1 MLYSGAGKSSLLNTL
16 MSSSPVSAQA
26 DGTGLPPRWARAVD
40 IVCLVLLL
48 LVVVVAAWGGFR
60 ERIGPVRI
68 ALTDPWRLL
77 LAAVL
82 LAAVRHGLAPRPAI
96 YAWLPRQVRARLST
110 PQARAAWNALLFTR
124 PAILFVGLLA
134 VVMFGYKGGEPPL
147 RLSPN
152 EVANLQVRWDMAWYF
167 GIATEGY
174 KFSPE
179 NHTGQ
184 QNIVFFPAYPMTV
197 RVVARLLGGQTL
209 AFVAAGTLVALI
221 CFFWGLTYLFRLARE
236 LTGDDDPARYT
247 LWLIAAYPFALFF
260 GAMYTESLYLLGA
273 TAAFFHFR
281 RREFWAAG
289 AWGLLVGLTRPNGCF
304 VSIPLAVIAVSPWLP
319 RWLNGGP
326 QANIERA
333 DDRRTFRALVPAML
347 TAAMPGIGV
356 LLYSAWMWQFTG
368 NPLAWAE
375 GHAAW
380 GRQYSGFYQLIV
392 DRYIWLF
399 RYGLYDYT
407 TQVPGD
413 LLNGL
418 GALFALGAAIPV
430 ARKLGLAYAVFILV
444 NILPPMAAG
453 GLLSVGR
460 FSSVMF
466 PAFIWV
472 ATVIPERHRSGWLA
486 TFMGMQAFNAA
497 LFYTWRDLF

>member
-1 MLYSGAGKSSLLNTL
+1 
-16 MSSSPVSAQA
+16 MSSSPVSAQP
-26 DGTGLPPRWARAVD
+26 DGPGLPPRWARAVD

-48 LVVVVAAWGGFR
+48 LAAVVGEWGGFR

-77 LAAVL
+77 LAAVAL
-82 LAAVRHGLAPRPAI
+82 GAVRHYLAPTPPLHR
-96 YAWLPRQVRARLST
+96 YLPREIKARCST
-110 PQARAAWNALLFTR
+110 APARAAWNALLFTR
-124 PAILFVGLLA
+124 PVILLVGYLA
-134 VVMFGYKGGEPPL
+134 VVMIGYKNGEPPL

-152 EVANLQVRWDMAWYF
+152 EAANLQVRWDMAWYF

-174 KFSPE
+174 KFSPA
-179 NHTGQ
+179 NRTGQ
-184 QNIVFFPAYPMTV
+184 QNIVFFPAFPMSV
-197 RVVARLLGGQTL
+197 RAVGRLLGGQTL
-209 AFVAAGTLVALI
+209 AFVAAGTVVAFA
-221 CFFWGLTYLFRLARE
+221 CFFWGMTYLFRLARE
-236 LTGDDDPARYT
+236 LTGDDDSARYAI
-247 LWLIAAYPFALFF
+247 WLIAAYPFALFF

-273 TAAFFHFR
+273 TATFFHFR
-281 RREFWAAG
+281 RREFLAAG
-289 AWGLLVGLTRPNGCF
+289 AWGLLVGLTRPNGSF
-304 VSIPLAVIAVSPWLP
+304 VSIPLAVIALSPWLP

-326 QANIERA
+326 LLNIERA

-356 LLYSAWMWQFTG
+356 LLYSAYMWNLTG
-368 NPLAWAE
+368 NPLAWAA

-380 GRQYSGFYQLIV
+380 GREYAGFGGLIA
-392 DRYIWLF
+392 DRYRWLMDD
-399 RYGLYDYT
+399 GLYVYSS
-407 TQVPGD
+407 QLPGD

-418 GALFALGAAIPV
+418 GALFALAAAIPV
-430 ARKLGLAYAVFILV
+430 ARKLGLAYAVFILI

-466 PAFIWV
+466 PAFIWF
-472 ATVIPERHRSGWLA
+472 ATVIPERHRAGWLTA
-486 TFMGMQAFNAA
+486 FMGLQAFNAA

>member
-1 MLYSGAGKSSLLNTL
+1 MLYSGAVKSSLLNTL
-16 MSSSPVSAQA
+16 MSSSPVSAHP
-26 DGTGLPPRWARAVD
+26 DGTGLPPRWARAAD

-48 LVVVVAAWGGFR
+48 LVAVVAAWGGFR
-60 ERIGPVRI
+60 ERFGPVRI

-77 LAAVL
+77 IAALVLAAI
-82 LAAVRHGLAPRPAI
+82 RHGLSPRPPI
-96 YAWLPRQVRARLST
+96 YTWLPRQVRAGLST
-110 PQARAAWNALLFTR
+110 TPARAAWHALLFTR
-124 PAILFVGLLA
+124 PAILLVGLLA
-134 VVMFGYKGGEPPL
+134 VVMFGYKGGAPPL

-174 KFSPE
+174 TFSPE

-184 QNIVFFPAYPMTV
+184 QNIVFFPAFPMTV
-197 RVVARLLGGQTL
+197 RVVARLLGGQTM
-209 AFVAAGTLVALI
+209 AFVAAGTLVSLV

-260 GAMYTESLYLLGA
+260 GAIYTESLYLLGA

-281 RREFWAAG
+281 RREFWLAG

-304 VSIPLAVIAVSPWLP
+304 VSIPLAIMAVSPWLP
-319 RWLNGGP
+319 RWLNGGT
-326 QANIERA
+326 AVNIERA

-368 NPLAWAE
+368 NPLAWAD

-380 GRQYSGFYQLIV
+380 GRQYTGFYQLLV

-418 GALFALGAAIPV
+418 GALFVLGAAIPV

-466 PAFIWV
+466 PAFIWA
-472 ATVIPERHRSGWLA
+472 ATVIPERHRSGWLT

>member
-1 MLYSGAGKSSLLNTL
+1 
-16 MSSSPVSAQA
+16 
-26 DGTGLPPRWARAVD
+26 
-40 IVCLVLLL
+40 
-48 LVVVVAAWGGFR
+48 
-60 ERIGPVRI
+60 
-68 ALTDPWRLL
+68 
-77 LAAVL
+77 
-82 LAAVRHGLAPRPAI
+82 
-96 YAWLPRQVRARLST
+96 
-110 PQARAAWNALLFTR
+110 
-124 PAILFVGLLA
+124 
-134 VVMFGYKGGEPPL
+134 
-147 RLSPN
+147 
-152 EVANLQVRWDMAWYF
+152 
-167 GIATEGY
+167 
-174 KFSPE
+174 
-179 NHTGQ
+179 
-184 QNIVFFPAYPMTV
+184 
-197 RVVARLLGGQTL
+197 
-209 AFVAAGTLVALI
+209 
-221 CFFWGLTYLFRLARE
+221 
-236 LTGDDDPARYT
+236 
-247 LWLIAAYPFALFF
+247 
-260 GAMYTESLYLLGA
+260 
-273 TAAFFHFR
+273 
-281 RREFWAAG
+281 
-289 AWGLLVGLTRPNGCF
+289 
-304 VSIPLAVIAVSPWLP
+304 
-319 RWLNGGP
+319 
-326 QANIERA
+326 
-333 DDRRTFRALVPAML
+333 ML